1 MPDIVQHQME
11 EPLEGDALAKAVELL
26 RNGELIVYP
35 AITLYGLGASIR
47 SEAGLK
53 RLLEVKQRPPY
64 MPYSIM
70 ATEEDIRALV
80 EVPAVAEPFFG
91 LDDTSITSVFKG
103 LETTS
108 AEILYK
114 GTLAVRLPCSLLC
127 RSIVEVAGPITTTSA
142 NVHGKGAPLKIED
155 AVEQFDEAVGLYI
168 DGGEMTGTHTTLVD
182 FTSPELNILRE
193 GTVSKAE
200 VLARYG

>member
-1 MPDIVQHQME
+1 MPNIIECEMDK
-11 EPLEGDALAKAVELL
+11 PLESDVLARVIELL

-35 AITLYGLGASIR
+35 AFTLYGLGASIR

-53 RLLEVKQRPPY
+53 RLLDVKQRPPY
-64 MPYSIM
+64 MPFSIM
-70 ATEEDIRALV
+70 ATEDDTRELV
-80 EVPAVAEPFFG
+80 EVPEAAEPFFG
-91 LDDTSITSVFKG
+91 LNDTSITAVFKG

-108 AEILYK
+108 ADILYK
-114 GTLAVRLPCSLLC
+114 GTLAVRLPCSALC
-127 RSIVEVAGPITTTSA
+127 RSIVEAAGPITTTSA
-142 NVHGKGAPLKIED
+142 NVHGKGAPLVVQE
-155 AVEQFDEAVGLYI
+155 AVEQLGDAVNLYI

-182 FTSPELNILRE
+182 FSSSELNILRE